1 MEREQKPVLI
11 VEETRIYFFLH
22 DRALACKLRA
32 RVRDLDG
39 VASLVLPLVR
49 DLVRL
54 RLPDPRAG
62 DLQLQRG
69 QIDVARVANRVDL
82 TKRVETIG
90 LGNLVGDGRAL
101 LRRHRCRRTKHSDQ
115 QNTDHGNAARF
126 RHCAASF
133 GGSESICA
141 FDDGEAFSVRRWST
155 PIVLCRAAQPGSEKK
170 SRCKSWPNRTDL
182 VPPGLDFPACGAR
195 LSVAVAR

>member
-11 VEETRIYFFLH
+11 VEETGIDFVLH
-22 DRALACKLRA
+22 DRALACKLRT

-39 VASLVLPLVR
+39 VTGLVLPLVR

-54 RLPDPRAG
+54 GLPDPRTG
-62 DLQLQRG
+62 EFQLQRG
-69 QIDVARVANRVDL
+69 QIDVERVADRVDL

-115 QNTDHGNAARF
+115 QNTDHRNAARF
-126 RHCAASF
+126 RHGRPPSAA
-133 GGSESICA
+133 
-141 FDDGEAFSVRRWST
+141 RNRST
-155 PIVLCRAAQPGSEKK
+155 LSM
-170 SRCKSWPNRTDL
+170 T
-182 VPPGLDFPACGAR
+182 AR
-195 LSVAVAR
+195 LSRCAGGASLSCFAGLLNRVRRTWRPRAASRTPAAADEY

>member
-1 MEREQKPVLI
+1 SAGIPDEMEPEYEPVLI
-11 VEETRIYFFLH
+11 VLESVIDLFLH
-22 DRALACKLRA
+22 DRALACKLRT

-39 VASLVLPLVR
+39 VTGLVLPLVR
-49 DLVRL
+49 DLVAL
-54 RLPDPRAG
+54 RLPDPRTG
-62 DLQLQRG
+62 ELQLQRG
-69 QIDVARVANRVDL
+69 QIDVERVADRVDL

-101 LRRHRCRRTKHSDQ
+101 LRRHRCRRTKQSDQ

-155 PIVLCRAAQPGSEKK
+155 PIVLCRAAQPGS
-170 SRCKSWPNRTDL
+170 
-182 VPPGLDFPACGAR
+182 A
-195 LSVAVAR
+195 

>member
-22 DRALACKLRA
+22 DRALTCKLRA

-39 VASLVLPLVR
+39 IASLVLALVR
-49 DLVRL
+49 HLVRL

-62 DLQLQRG
+62 DLQLQGG

-90 LGNLVGDGRAL
+90 LGNLVGDRRAL
-101 LRRHRCRRTKHSDQ
+101 LRRHGCRQTKHSDQ
-115 QNTDHGNAARF
+115 QNTDHRNAARS
-126 RHCAASF
+126 RH
-133 GGSESICA
+133 GGPPSGA
-141 FDDGEAFSVRRWST
+141 RNRST
-155 PIVLCRAAQPGSEKK
+155 A
-170 SRCKSWPNRTDL
+170 WMT
-182 VPPGLDFPACGAR
+182 AR
-195 LSVAVAR
+195 LSRRAGAASLSFFSGLLNRVRRK